1 MANVNDTLE
10 SIREGI
16 WKYTGYKG
24 NDIDILFENS
34 DLNLYIAVYVGGE
47 EGQVP
52 DEYADACY
60 FVAIRP
66 ELQTIQIR
74 EYRISAPTMTV
85 LM

>member
-1 MANVNDTLE
+1 MANVNDKLE
-10 SIREGI
+10 SIQEAI
-16 WKYTGYKG
+16 WKYTGYKE

-47 EGQVP
+47 EGRVP
-52 DEYADACY
+52 EEYADACY

-66 ELQTIQIR
+66 ELKTIQIR